1 MTSADTND
9 LTEHSDADITGEL
22 DSDLLKMSAD
32 AMAILNSL
40 SDEVNDDND
49 QKKKTKKKE
58 IAHIDDLDIG
68 GDDDD
73 DDTDNY
79 DDDDDTVG
87 DMSLG
92 DDSITKEVK
101 SLRNAQKDL
110 ERELNSQD
118 VSSMQ
123 EAMAKL
129 KQQPLS
135 PLSSPFNS
143 PTSTKSK
150 KKSSHLSKQLGEVD
164 QQIIQR
170 ILQEEK
176 ERQKTSNIIL
186 EYVERYSLYGPGYV
200 GCGKQLDVTLL
211 IAAVGVWSI
220 LFGLSYHVMNAEFWI

>member
-1 MTSADTND
+1 MTSAENND
-9 LTEHSDADITGEL
+9 LTEHSDADFTGEL

-40 SDEVNDDND
+40 SEEVNDDND
-49 QKKKTKKKE
+49 QKKKKKKKKE
-58 IAHIDDLDIG
+58 IAHIDDLDL

-73 DDTDNY
+73 EDDTDNY

-92 DDSITKEVK
+92 DDSITKELK
-101 SLRNAQKDL
+101 SLQNVQKEF

-123 EAMAKL
+123 EAMMKL

-135 PLSSPFNS
+135 PLSSPLNS
-143 PTSTKSK
+143 PTSMKSK
-150 KKSSHLSKQLGEVD
+150 QKSSHLSKKLGEVD

-176 ERQKTSNIIL
+176 ERQKTRNIIL
-186 EYVERYSLYGPGYV
+186 DYIERYSLYGPGYL
-200 GCGKQLDVTLL
+200 GCGKQVDVTLL
-211 IAAVGVWSI
+211 VAAVGVWSI
-220 LFGLSYHVMNAEFWI
+220 LIGLSYHIMTAEF